1 MYAVGDKVYPSLEPR
16 VGLRVLL
23 MDDLSFKTSY
33 QYVTQYLHL
42 LSSSNVTLPI
52 DLWVP
57 VTANIPPMHSHQVAA
72 GFFYNLLGKVDFS
85 VEGYYK
91 TMDNVLE
98 YKDGASFVSSTTGW
112 EEKVNVGRGWSYGV
126 EFLAQRTIGKFTG
139 WVGYTWSRTERK
151 FDRKGMEINKGE
163 VFPARYDRTH
173 DLSVTLQ
180 YRPIKLIDLS
190 ATFIYGT
197 GACGTLATQIAP
209 NGESFITK
217 RYNYRMPDY
226 HRLDLG
232 INFHFDRPKGRYGE
246 HLLNVSVYNA
256 YNHQNPYYVYVGSGE
271 NEEPTLQQVSLFPIL
286 PSISYTFKF

>member
-1 MYAVGDKVYPSLEPR
+1 
-16 VGLRVLL
+16 
-23 MDDLSFKTSY
+23 
-33 QYVTQYLHL
+33 
-42 LSSSNVTLPI
+42 
-52 DLWVP
+52 
-57 VTANIPPMHSHQVAA
+57 
-72 GFFYNLLGKVDFS
+72 
-85 VEGYYK
+85 
-91 TMDNVLE
+91 MDNVLE

-139 WVGYTWSRTERK
+139 WVGYTWSKTERK

-173 DLSVTLQ
+173 DLSLTLQ

-232 INFHFDRPKGRYGE
+232 INFHFDRPKGRHGE
-246 HLLNVSVYNA
+246 HLLNISVYNA
-256 YNHQNPYYVYVGSGE
+256 YNHQNPYYVYVGSDDKNFNKKE
-271 NEEPTLQQVSLFPIL
+271 LYQVSLFPIL